1 MASAGNG
8 DGFPAVSPRPTASQ
22 QAFGGNGAAKPRGPT
37 DEARLLSQAQA
48 AADAANA
55 GRPSS
60 KAGLIQKL
68 QAELQVRPPA
78 AAAAARAHISRRAGA
93 CACACCCACAAV
105 PGIATGRGEAAP

>member
-22 QAFGGNGAAKPRGPT
+22 QAFGGNGASKPRGPT

-78 AAAAARAHISRRAGA
+78 AAAARAHISRRAGA
-93 CACACCCACAAV
+93 CACAFCCACAAV
-105 PGIATGRGEAAP
+105 PGITTGRGEAAP